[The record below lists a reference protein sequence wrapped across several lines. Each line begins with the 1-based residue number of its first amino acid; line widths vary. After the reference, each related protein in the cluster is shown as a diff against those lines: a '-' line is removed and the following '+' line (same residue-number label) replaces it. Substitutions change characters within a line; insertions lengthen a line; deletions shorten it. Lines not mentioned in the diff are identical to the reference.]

1 MSLAAHIVLR
11 NVSVNFPVLSFR
23 DRSLRSRFVSAVTLR
38 RTRAVPHI
46 VSALNDVSLDIR
58 AGDRVAIIGANG
70 AGKTTLLRVLAG
82 IYHPTAGSVDVL
94 GRCLSLFDLS
104 AGFDEEATGYENIV
118 RRGLVIGA
126 RRSEIDARRAEIAE
140 FTELGDRLDLPL
152 RTYSSG
158 MMLRLIFAVATAVE
172 GEIVLLDEWIGVGDQ
187 QFRRKA
193 RQRLDEIVARAGILV
208 LASHDIELIQSTCN
222 RAILLEEGRMGR
234 SDRSAAAQGDCR
246 AARRLRQGGVV
257 QDPRHRGGARGSRK
271 HGRDGRRQRT
281 PARQK
286 CGRHRPEP
294 RRGPV

>member
-1 MSLAAHIVLR
+1 MSTTAHIVLR

-23 DRSLRSRFVSAVTLR
+23 DRSLRSRFVRAVTLR
-38 RTRAVPHI
+38 REAARPHI
-46 VSALNDVSLDIR
+46 VTALDGIDLDIR
-58 AGDRVAIIGANG
+58 AGDRVAIVGANG

-82 IYHPTAGSVDVL
+82 IYHPTAGSIDVL

-104 AGFDEEATGYENIV
+104 AGFDEEATGYENIM

-126 RRSEIDARRAEIAE
+126 RRTEIDARRAEIAD

-187 QFRRKA
+187 QFRKKA

-208 LASHDIELIQSTCN
+208 LASHDVDLIKSTCN
-222 RAILLEEGRMGR
+222 RAILLQEGRITGAGTTEEIL
-234 SDRSAAAQGDCR
+234 DRYLGLAKA
-246 AARRLRQGGVV
+246 
-257 QDPRHRGGARGSRK
+257 
-271 HGRDGRRQRT
+271 
-281 PARQK
+281 
-286 CGRHRPEP
+286 
-294 RRGPV
+294 

>member
-1 MSLAAHIVLR
+1 MTVTAHIVLR
-11 NVSVNFPVLSFR
+11 DVSVTFPVLSFR

-38 RTRAVPHI
+38 RKAAVSHLI
-46 VSALNDVSLDIR
+46 TALNGVSLDIR
-58 AGDRVAIIGANG
+58 AGDRLAIIGANG

-82 IYHPTAGSVDVL
+82 IYHPTAGSIDVL

-104 AGFDEEATGYENIV
+104 AGFDEEATGYENIM

-126 RRSEIDARRAEIAE
+126 RRAEIDARRAEIAE

-187 QFRRKA
+187 QFRNKA

-208 LASHDIELIQSTCN
+208 LASHDVDLIKSTCN
-222 RAILLEEGRMGR
+222 RAILLEQGKITAAGTTEEILGRYLG
-234 SDRSAAAQGDCR
+234 G
-246 AARRLRQGGVV
+246 QGG
-257 QDPRHRGGARGSRK
+257 AK
-271 HGRDGRRQRT
+271 
-281 PARQK
+281 A
-286 CGRHRPEP
+286 
-294 RRGPV
+294 

>member
-38 RTRAVPHI
+38 RTPVVPHI
-46 VSALNDVSLDIR
+46 VPALNDVSLDIR

-82 IYHPTAGSVDVL
+82 IYHPTAGSLDVL

-104 AGFDEEATGYENIV
+104 AGFDEEATGYENII

-152 RTYSSG
+152 RT
-158 MMLRLIFAVATAVE
+158 LFP
-172 GEIVLLDEWIGVGDQ
+172 
-187 QFRRKA
+187 
-193 RQRLDEIVARAGILV
+193 
-208 LASHDIELIQSTCN
+208 
-222 RAILLEEGRMGR
+222 
-234 SDRSAAAQGDCR
+234 AA
-246 AARRLRQGGVV
+246 
-257 QDPRHRGGARGSRK
+257 
-271 HGRDGRRQRT
+271 
-281 PARQK
+281 
-286 CGRHRPEP
+286 
-294 RRGPV
+294 

>member
-1 MSLAAHIVLR
+1 MSTAAHIVLR
-11 NVSVNFPVLSFR
+11 NVSVRFPVLSFR

-38 RTRAVPHI
+38 RKTAVLHI

-82 IYHPTAGSVDVL
+82 IYHPTAGSVGVL
-94 GRCLSLFDLS
+94 GRCLPLFDLS
-104 AGFDEEATGYENIV
+104 AGFDEEATGYENIM

-126 RRSEIDARRAEIAE
+126 RRSEIDARRADIAE
-140 FTELGDRLDLPL
+140 FTELGDRLDMPL

-187 QFRRKA
+187 QFRKKA

-208 LASHDIELIQSTCN
+208 LASHDVDLIKSTCN
-222 RAILLEEGRMGR
+222 RAILLEEGRI
-234 SDRSAAAQGDCR
+234 AAAGTIDEILGR
-246 AARRLRQGGVV
+246 YL
-257 QDPRHRGGARGSRK
+257 GGAK
-271 HGRDGRRQRT
+271 
-281 PARQK
+281 A
-286 CGRHRPEP
+286 
-294 RRGPV
+294 

>member
-1 MSLAAHIVLR
+1 MTPAAHIALR
-11 NVSVNFPVLSFR
+11 NVSVRFPVLSFR
-23 DRSLRSRFVSAVTLR
+23 DRSLRSRFVNAMTLR
-38 RTRAVPHI
+38 RTTATPHI

-82 IYHPTAGSVDVL
+82 IYHPTSGSVDVL
-94 GRCLSLFDLS
+94 GRCLPLFDLS
-104 AGFDEEATGYENIV
+104 AGFDEEATGYENIM

-140 FTELGDRLDLPL
+140 FSELGDRLDLPL

-187 QFRRKA
+187 QFRKKA

-208 LASHDIELIQSTCN
+208 LASHDVDLIKSTCN
-222 RAILLEEGRMGR
+222 RAILLEEGRI
-234 SDRSAAAQGDCR
+234 AAAGTTDEILGR
-246 AARRLRQGGVV
+246 YL
-257 QDPRHRGGARGSRK
+257 GGAK
-271 HGRDGRRQRT
+271 
-281 PARQK
+281 A
-286 CGRHRPEP
+286 
-294 RRGPV
+294 

>member
-1 MSLAAHIVLR
+1 MITTAHIVLR
-11 NVSVNFPVLSFR
+11 DVSVTFPVLTFR

-38 RTRAVPHI
+38 RKAAVSHVI
-46 VSALNDVSLDIR
+46 TALNEISLDIR
-58 AGDRVAIIGANG
+58 AGDRLAIIGANG

-82 IYHPTAGSVDVL
+82 IYHPTAGSIDVL

-104 AGFDEEATGYENIV
+104 AGFDEEATGYENIM

-126 RRSEIDARRAEIAE
+126 RRTEIDARRAEIAD

-187 QFRRKA
+187 QFRQKA

-208 LASHDIELIQSTCN
+208 LASHDVDLIKSTCN
-222 RAILLEEGRMGR
+222 RAILLQEGRISASGTTEEVL
-234 SDRSAAAQGDCR
+234 DRY
-246 AARRLRQGGVV
+246 L
-257 QDPRHRGGARGSRK
+257 GGARDK
-271 HGRDGRRQRT
+271 T
-281 PARQK
+281 A
-286 CGRHRPEP
+286 
-294 RRGPV
+294 

>member
-1 MSLAAHIVLR
+1 MSTTAHIVLR

-23 DRSLRSRFVSAVTLR
+23 DRSLRSRFVRAVTLR
-38 RTRAVPHI
+38 RETARPHI
-46 VSALNDVSLDIR
+46 VTALDGIDLDIR
-58 AGDRVAIIGANG
+58 AGDRVAIVGANG

-82 IYHPTAGSVDVL
+82 IYHPSAGSIDVL

-104 AGFDEEATGYENIV
+104 AGFDEEATGYENIM

-126 RRSEIDARRAEIAE
+126 RRTEIDARRAEIAD

-187 QFRRKA
+187 QFRKKA

-208 LASHDIELIQSTCN
+208 LASHDVDLIKSTCN
-222 RAILLEEGRMGR
+222 RAILLEQGRI
-234 SDRSAAAQGDCR
+234 AAAGTAEEILAR
-246 AARRLRQGGVV
+246 YLGAAK
-257 QDPRHRGGARGSRK
+257 A
-271 HGRDGRRQRT
+271 
-281 PARQK
+281 
-286 CGRHRPEP
+286 
-294 RRGPV
+294 

>member
-1 MSLAAHIVLR
+1 MTPAAHIALR
-11 NVSVNFPVLSFR
+11 NVSVTFPVLSFR

-38 RTRAVPHI
+38 RKTAVPHI

-82 IYHPTAGSVDVL
+82 IYHPTSGSVDVL

-104 AGFDEEATGYENIV
+104 AGFDEEATGYENIM

-187 QFRRKA
+187 QFRKKA

-208 LASHDIELIQSTCN
+208 LASHDVDLIKTTCN
-222 RAILLEEGRMGR
+222 RAILLEEGRIV
-234 SDRSAAAQGDCR
+234 AAGAIDEIL
-246 AARRLRQGGVV
+246 ARYLGG
-257 QDPRHRGGARGSRK
+257 GKA
-271 HGRDGRRQRT
+271 
-281 PARQK
+281 
-286 CGRHRPEP
+286 
-294 RRGPV
+294 

>member
-1 MSLAAHIVLR
+1 MSTTAHIVLR

-23 DRSLRSRFVSAVTLR
+23 DRSLRSRFVRAVTLR
-38 RTRAVPHI
+38 REAARPHI
-46 VSALNDVSLDIR
+46 VTALDGIDLDIR
-58 AGDRVAIIGANG
+58 AGDRVAIVGANG

-82 IYHPTAGSVDVL
+82 IYHPSAGSIDVL

-104 AGFDEEATGYENIV
+104 AGFDEEATGYENIM

-126 RRSEIDARRAEIAE
+126 RRTEIDARRAEIAD

-187 QFRRKA
+187 QFRKKA

-208 LASHDIELIQSTCN
+208 LASHDVDLIKSTCN
-222 RAILLEEGRMGR
+222 RAILLEQGRIT
-234 SDRSAAAQGDCR
+234 AAGTTEEILARYLG
-246 AARRLRQGGVV
+246 AAK
-257 QDPRHRGGARGSRK
+257 A
-271 HGRDGRRQRT
+271 
-281 PARQK
+281 
-286 CGRHRPEP
+286 
-294 RRGPV
+294 

>member
-1 MSLAAHIVLR
+1 MTATAHIVLR
-11 NVSVNFPVLSFR
+11 DVSVTFPVLSFR

-38 RTRAVPHI
+38 RKAAVSHI
-46 VSALNDVSLDIR
+46 ITALNGISLDIR
-58 AGDRVAIIGANG
+58 AGDRLAIIGANG

-82 IYHPTAGSVDVL
+82 IYHPTAGSIDVL

-104 AGFDEEATGYENIV
+104 AGFDEEATGYENIM

-126 RRSEIDARRAEIAE
+126 RRTEIDARRAEIAD

-187 QFRRKA
+187 QFRKKA

-208 LASHDIELIQSTCN
+208 LASHDVDLIKSTCN
-222 RAILLEEGRMGR
+222 RAILLQEGRITGAGTTEEIL
-234 SDRSAAAQGDCR
+234 DRYLGLAKA
-246 AARRLRQGGVV
+246 
-257 QDPRHRGGARGSRK
+257 
-271 HGRDGRRQRT
+271 
-281 PARQK
+281 
-286 CGRHRPEP
+286 
-294 RRGPV
+294 